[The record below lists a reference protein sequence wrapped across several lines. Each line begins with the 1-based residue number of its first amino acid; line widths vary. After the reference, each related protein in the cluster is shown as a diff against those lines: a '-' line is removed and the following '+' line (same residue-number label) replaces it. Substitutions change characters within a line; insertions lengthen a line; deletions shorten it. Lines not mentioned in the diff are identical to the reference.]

1 LGLELQKALKTEGGL
16 VYLTA
21 EELAGADRAAIQE
34 YGVDVL
40 LLMENAGAAV
50 ARLARKMLGGGLA
63 GKRIACL
70 VGKGNNGGD
79 GLVAARH
86 LHNWSAEV
94 GVVLPGPAGDLG
106 EIPSKQLGIVKKM
119 GIEVAENAARMP
131 EAELC
136 VDALLGYGSS
146 GNPREPMASLIR
158 SANDSKVPILAV
170 DLPSGLDA
178 SRGEPGD
185 TCITAQATI
194 TFGFAKA
201 GFLNPRAKSF
211 LGELYLAD
219 VSIPAGVYR
228 KYGQT
233 ASYFERDNIVKL
245 W

>member
-1 LGLELQKALKTEGGL
+1 LKTEGGL

-21 EELAGADRAAIQE
+21 EELAEADRVAIQE
-34 YGVDVL
+34 FGMDVL

-50 ARLARKMLGGGLA
+50 ARLARKMLGGSVA
-63 GKRIACL
+63 GKRITCL

-86 LHNWSAEV
+86 LHNWGADVSI
-94 GVVLPGPAGDLG
+94 VLPGPASDLV
-106 EIPSKQLGIVKKM
+106 EIPSKQLGIVRKM
-119 GIEVAENAARMP
+119 GVDVDDKATKMP
-131 EAELC
+131 NTELC

-146 GNPREPMASLIR
+146 GNPREPMARLIR
-158 SANDSKVPILAV
+158 SANDSKMPILAV

-178 SRGEPGD
+178 THGEPGEP
-185 TCITAQATI
+185 CIMARSTV

-201 GFLNPRAKSF
+201 GFLNPKARSF

-219 VSIPAGVYR
+219 VSIPSGVYR

-233 ASYFERDNIVKL
+233 SNYFEKDIIVKL